1 MFWWSES
8 HHHLDANAK
17 HVRTIESQQCVC
29 EAVCIGKEQW
39 QISKRI
45 HTNEAKTEKHKITA
59 NNKSH
64 KQQTFIL
71 CMTNN
76 RPEGIRGA
84 CTERED
90 KAVDICQLSARNTHK
105 RKAET
110 SVASGGGYSFLI
122 DFL

>member
-1 MFWWSES
+1 M
-8 HHHLDANAK
+8 
-17 HVRTIESQQCVC
+17 RQ
-29 EAVCIGKEQW
+29 
-39 QISKRI
+39 
-45 HTNEAKTEKHKITA
+45 KHKITA

-84 CTERED
+84 CTERENE
-90 KAVDICQLSARNTHK
+90 AVDICQLSARNTNK
-105 RKAET
+105 GKAET
-110 SVASGGGYSFLI
+110 SVASGGGYSFPI